1 MALTLREAPLI
12 SSVEY
17 VLGFL
22 WARPA
27 ERGELL
33 SKAGLVGSPILE
45 PRGVDAVIRSMRVQ
59 GLVVEENGKLVL
71 RRDRLH
77 PTARRVAMVIS
88 RDLEKIGVL

>member
-1 MALTLREAPLI
+1 MALTLKEAPLI

-27 ERGELL
+27 EKGELL
-33 SKAGLVGSPILE
+33 AKAGLVGSPILE
-45 PRGVDAVIRSMRVQ
+45 QRGVEAVLRSMKVQ
-59 GLVVEENGKLVL
+59 GLVLEENGRLIL

-77 PTARRVAMVIS
+77 PTARRVAEIIKK
-88 RDLEKIGVL
+88 DLEKIGLL

>member
-27 ERGELL
+27 GRGELL

-45 PRGVDAVIRSMRVQ
+45 ARGVEAVIRSMKAQ
-59 GLVVEENGKLVL
+59 GLIVEENGRLIL

-77 PTARRVAMVIS
+77 PTARRVAMIIS
-88 RDLEKIGVL
+88 RDLEKIGLL